1 MLLDIK
7 NLHTYFHTDTGLVK
21 SVRGVSF
28 SVPENSTTCLVG
40 ESGSGKSVMALSVM
54 GLLPKPQGRLEKGHI
69 YFNGRDLTKLSP
81 QEMRKIRGR
90 DISMIFQE
98 PMTSLNPALTIGY
111 QIKEAL
117 KVASPKAQDL
127 DEKIL
132 DLLRLVDLPR
142 PEKMVKAYPHE
153 LSGGQRQRV
162 MIAMGLAN
170 EPKLLIADEP
180 TTALD
185 VTIQAQVLC
194 LLDQL
199 KDKVGTSILLITH
212 DLGVVAEMADYVVVM
227 FQGRVVEKGTVFDI
241 FDHPAHPYTQA
252 LLAAR
257 PSIQFSKDYFESS
270 LQSVKVE
277 VSQEEINREEDFE
290 ILSLSPTHTVSTFA
304 NLEGRKIHGP
314 GTLKS

>member
-40 ESGSGKSVMALSVM
+40 ESGSGKSVTALSVM

-117 KVASPKAQDL
+117 KVASPKTQGL

-162 MIAMGLAN
+162 MIAMGLSN

-257 PSIQFSKDYFESS
+257 PSIQFSKDHFESS

-304 NLEGRKIHGP
+304 NPEGRKIHGP

>member
-40 ESGSGKSVMALSVM
+40 ESGSGKSVTALSVM

-117 KVASPKAQDL
+117 KVASPKTQGL

-304 NLEGRKIHGP
+304 NPEGRKIHGP